1 MRKENMT
8 PEEIKKLVKEAVQEI
23 FTSRD
28 EEARAKRPLTYKIY
42 KGMGGKQGCFQ
53 FSLSSAY
60 SGKRKDE
67 GAVFIEAAPTIGP
80 NKYDWD
86 NKVIFALSAS
96 DIGAVLTGFRQG
108 KFDIYH
114 DPDAQTDRKGTRGKR
129 LSLESGKTPG
139 TFFLRLS
146 EKAGEDTKQTNISLQ
161 PNEARILL
169 NLLEEALPKVL
180 GWR

>member
-1 MRKENMT
+1 MT
-8 PEEIKKLVKEAVQEI
+8 PEEVKALMKEALAEA
-23 FTSRD
+23 FKERD
-28 EEARAKRPLTYKIY
+28 EAQRAKRPLTYKIY

-53 FSLSSAY
+53 FSLSPAY
-60 SGKRKDE
+60 AGKRKDE

-86 NKVIFALSAS
+86 NKIIFALSAT

-114 DPDAQTDRKGTRGKR
+114 DPDAQTDRRGTRGKR
-129 LSLESGKTPG
+129 LSLQSGEMAG

-146 EKAGEDTKQTNISLQ
+146 EKAGEETKQTNISLQ
-161 PNEARILL
+161 PHEARIIL

-180 GWR
+180 GWK